1 MTGIFGVVKAVMT
14 FVWLLFLVDQLGRR
28 KLLLIGGI
36 TGSICMWVLGAYIY
50 VVDPTKNPQD
60 HLTGSGIAAI
70 VFFYLWTA
78 VYTPTWNGT
87 PWVINSVSLA
97 FPTIFHRLISVKEF
111 FDPSFRSLA
120 QACTTAS
127 NWLFNFLVSRF
138 TEQMFAAMGYGVYMF
153 FATLSFFA
161 FIFAFFLIP
170 ETSGIPLEQVYRLFK
185 IKPIWKADKIL
196 KEQLKQEEQQFR
208 SDVKGEVSQSENLED
223 VSDKRGEV

>member
-97 FPTIFHRLISVKEF
+97 FPTIFHHLISVKEF

>member
-87 PWVINSVSLA
+87 PWVINS
-97 FPTIFHRLISVKEF
+97 EF

-196 KEQLKQEEQQFR
+196 KDQLKQEEQQFR

>member
-87 PWVINSVSLA
+87 PWVINSVSHFCSLSILPISDRLPGILRPQLPFSCSSLYNRQQLA
-97 FPTIFHRLISVKEF
+97 LQFPCIAL
-111 FDPSFRSLA
+111 
-120 QACTTAS
+120 
-127 NWLFNFLVSRF
+127 
-138 TEQMFAAMGYGVYMF
+138 Y
-153 FATLSFFA
+153 
-161 FIFAFFLIP
+161 
-170 ETSGIPLEQVYRLFK
+170 
-185 IKPIWKADKIL
+185 
-196 KEQLKQEEQQFR
+196 
-208 SDVKGEVSQSENLED
+208 
-223 VSDKRGEV
+223 

>member
-1 MTGIFGVVKAVMT
+1 MT

-87 PWVINSVSLA
+87 PWVINSVSL
-97 FPTIFHRLISVKEF
+97 PSQLLLYRLTSFKEF

>member
-87 PWVINSVSLA
+87 PWVINSVSLSTVSV
-97 FPTIFHRLISVKEF
+97 FISTNNKSRNSLTQVSVLLLKLAR
-111 FDPSFRSLA
+111 PLVIGSSISSCHGSLSKCLRQWATAYTCSSLRSHSL
-120 QACTTAS
+120 
-127 NWLFNFLVSRF
+127 
-138 TEQMFAAMGYGVYMF
+138 
-153 FATLSFFA
+153 
-161 FIFAFFLIP
+161 
-170 ETSGIPLEQVYRLFK
+170 
-185 IKPIWKADKIL
+185 
-196 KEQLKQEEQQFR
+196 R
-208 SDVKGEVSQSENLED
+208 SSLPFS
-223 VSDKRGEV
+223 